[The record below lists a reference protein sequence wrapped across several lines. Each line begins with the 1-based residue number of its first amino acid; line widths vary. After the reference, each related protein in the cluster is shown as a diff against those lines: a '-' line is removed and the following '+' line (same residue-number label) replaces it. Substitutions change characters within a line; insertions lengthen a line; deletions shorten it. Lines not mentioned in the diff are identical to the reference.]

1 MVSRWGMNTE
11 VLRVLK
17 STICRFRSKGKVI
30 GFNDR
35 LPGNKRSQMTLTHI
49 AFVRMLALLVVSLF
63 ARLAVSDPATDGDQ
77 YWQGLA
83 RADIEAVHDTIE
95 HAHPGAIDSLNPEFR
110 VWMEDGYHEA
120 LGLLTGVYDYNSML
134 DAVRYYVTG
143 FQDGHLR
150 YSDNARAAR
159 THNGPILVTGW
170 KVEPIDG
177 EFVVTK
183 VWEGFPSELPPVGSR
198 LVQCDGRDPEALY
211 RERIAPF
218 YDRRP
223 FAVDKAEIASMLT
236 FPMLRGKE
244 IKDCDFSAS
253 GESVKLKVAY
263 VPEPLME
270 AFSFMAPTVRRPHRT
285 NDFSFENGVLW
296 VHAANFNLHEEDA
309 KALDAMIVKIRQ
321 LKGIRAIVF
330 DTRGN
335 GGGDSSVGGRIFE
348 AATGDLDFDG
358 HGIERLPRV
367 YAQWR
372 VSDVS
377 VASAAEQVQHAKEVY
392 GPESSR
398 VVSDQAFLDELTREH
413 AKGQLW
419 HEQWEKSKWGY
430 RIDREE
436 IIRRHGKL
444 KRFSGKVVLVT
455 DGHCASA
462 CLDFADV
469 VRLVPGALHVGK
481 TTSAD
486 SVYIDTGW
494 ARMPSGNGLIVPLKV
509 WRNRLRGNN
518 EPLVPDVLFDCDMD
532 DDVCV
537 QRATLGVL
545 ASARVTIGSGL
556 VRK

>member
-1 MVSRWGMNTE
+1 M
-11 VLRVLK
+11 
-17 STICRFRSKGKVI
+17 
-30 GFNDR
+30 
-35 LPGNKRSQMTLTHI
+35 PLTHN
-49 AFVRMLALLVVSLF
+49 AFAKMRALFAVLLF
-63 ARLAVSDPATDGDQ
+63 ARVAASDPATDGDQ

-95 HAHPGAIDSLNPEFR
+95 HAHPGAIDSLNPGFR

-120 LGLLTGVYDYNSML
+120 LGLLPGVYDYNSML

-159 THNGPILVTGW
+159 THNGPIQVTGW
-170 KVEPIDG
+170 KVDPIDG
-177 EFVVTK
+177 QYVVTK
-183 VWEGFPSELPPVGSR
+183 VWGGFPYELPPVGSR
-198 LVQCDGRDPEALY
+198 LIQCDGQDPETLY
-211 RERIAPF
+211 RERLAPF
-218 YDRRP
+218 FDRRP
-223 FAVDKAEIASMLT
+223 FAVDETVIAYMLA
-236 FPMLRGKE
+236 FPMLRGRE
-244 IKDCDFSAS
+244 IKDCKFSAPQ
-253 GESVKLKVAY
+253 GESFNLKVAY

-270 AFSFMAPTVRRPHRT
+270 VFSFMTPSVPRPHRT
-285 NDFSFENGVLW
+285 NGFSFNNGILW
-296 VHAANFNLHEEDA
+296 IQAANFSLHKEDA
-309 KALDAMIVKIRQ
+309 LELDAMLAKIRR
-321 LKGIRAIVF
+321 LKGIRTIVF

-348 AATGDLDFDG
+348 AATGDLDFDA

-377 VASAAEQVQHAKEVY
+377 VASAAEQVQRAKEVY
-392 GPESSR
+392 GAESSR
-398 VVSDQAFLDELTREH
+398 VVSDQAFLDELTRER
-413 AKGQLW
+413 AKGQQW

-455 DGHCASA
+455 DSHCASA

-494 ARMPSGNGLIVPLKV
+494 ARMPSGNGLIIPLKV

-518 EPLVPDVLFDCDMD
+518 EPLVPDVSFDCDMD

-537 QRATLGVL
+537 RRDSRRAGFCQGHDRIRRGSEVVDTGKAL
-545 ASARVTIGSGL
+545 ARRLCPST
-556 VRK
+556 

>member
-1 MVSRWGMNTE
+1 MR
-11 VLRVLK
+11 
-17 STICRFRSKGKVI
+17 
-30 GFNDR
+30 
-35 LPGNKRSQMTLTHI
+35 
-49 AFVRMLALLVVSLF
+49 ALLAALLF
-63 ARLAVSDPATDGDQ
+63 ARLAASDPATDGDQ
-77 YWQGLA
+77 YWQRLA

-95 HAHPGAIDSLNPEFR
+95 HAHPGAVDSLNPGFR
-110 VWMEDGYHEA
+110 VGTEDGYHEA
-120 LGLLTGVYDYNSML
+120 LGLLSGVYDYNSLL

-177 EFVVTK
+177 QYVVTK
-183 VWEGFPSELPPVGSR
+183 AWEDFPSELPPVGSR
-198 LVQCDGRDPEALY
+198 LIQCDGQDPETLY

-236 FPMLRGKE
+236 FPMLRGNE
-244 IKDCDFSAS
+244 IKDCSFSVLP
-253 GESVKLKVAY
+253 GEFVKLKVAY
-263 VPEPLME
+263 IPEPLME

-285 NDFSFENGVLW
+285 NDFSFDNGVLW
-296 VHAANFNLHEEDA
+296 MHAANFNLHEEDA
-309 KALDAMIVKIRQ
+309 KALDATIAKIRQ
-321 LKGIRAIVF
+321 LKGVRTIVF

-348 AATGDLDFDG
+348 AATGDLDFDA

-377 VASAAEQVQHAKEVY
+377 VASAAEQVQRAKEVY
-392 GPESSR
+392 GPKSSR
-398 VVSDQAFLDELTREH
+398 AVSDQAFLDELTRER
-413 AKGQLW
+413 ARGQQW

-430 RIDREE
+430 RIDRDE

-444 KRFSGKVVLVT
+444 KRFSGNVVLIT
-455 DGHCASA
+455 DSHCGSA
-462 CLDFADV
+462 CLDFADL

-494 ARMPSGNGLIVPLKV
+494 LRMPSGNGLIMPLKV

-518 EPLVPDVLFDCDMD
+518 ESLVPDVSFDCDMD

-537 QRATLGVL
+537 QAETLGVL
-545 ASARVTIGSGL
+545 APAKFTIRSGV